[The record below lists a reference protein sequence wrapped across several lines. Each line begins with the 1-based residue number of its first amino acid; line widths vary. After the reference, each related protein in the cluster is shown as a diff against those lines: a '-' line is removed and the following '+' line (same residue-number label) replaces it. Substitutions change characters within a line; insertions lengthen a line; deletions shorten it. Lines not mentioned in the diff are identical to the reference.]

1 MIGWDL
7 PMNEK
12 DDKMKKAYSASWKLM
27 KAKMRAD
34 KRIEDVEAL
43 ESIEES
49 DVIIVRGSYDFI
61 EQVFDSVGLPYT
73 LISMSNL
80 AQFKLDPKQSLLI
93 NCPGIIE
100 NDSEKIIENI
110 KSFVRNGGFLLT
122 TDWSLRNVLEPVFPG
137 FARYNDRPTGDE
149 CVRVEILDKENPFV
163 RGVMDNPELDDPV
176 WWLEGSSYPI
186 EIINKEKIKVLIFSD
201 ELKERYGEGNVAIYF
216 TYGEGTVFH
225 MISHYYLQRAETR
238 TQRHTKGAETF
249 AQEKGITNKEIID
262 EMKDL
267 NVAEAESAYSSAQF
281 FANIMAEQKKR
292 SLAKEKKEKKSSEK

>member
-1 MIGWDL
+1 
-7 PMNEK
+7 MNETE
-12 DDKMKKAYSASWKLM
+12 KMKKAYSATWKLM

-34 KRIEDVEAL
+34 KRVEDIEAL
-43 ESIEES
+43 ESIEKS
-49 DVIIVRGSYDFI
+49 DVIIVKGQYDFI

-73 LISMSNL
+73 LISMSDL
-80 AQFKLDPKQSLLI
+80 ERFKLDPKQSLLI

-100 NDSEKIIENI
+100 DNSKKIIENI

-122 TDWSLRNVLEPVFPG
+122 TDWSLRNVLEPVFPD

-149 CVRVEILDKENPFV
+149 CVRVEVLDKENPFI
-163 RGVMDNPELDDPV
+163 RGVMDNPETDDPV

-186 EIINKEKIKVLIFSD
+186 EVLDKERVKVLIYSE

-216 TYGEGTVFH
+216 SYGEGTIFH

-238 TQRHTKGAETF
+238 TKRHAKGAETF
-249 AQEKGITNKEIID
+249 AQEKGVTDKDIMAEL
-262 EMKDL
+262 KDL

-292 SLAKEKKEKKSSEK
+292 SLAKEKKENKSIEDPEN